1 MFASSTFPVPLS
13 ADLRRQLYNTRE
25 WREQRER
32 VLARAFLRCECLGE
46 CGRLHPGPLRR
57 CGELHG
63 QAGLFQ
69 GGVVVLQCAHVR
81 GLTGQRVEDGDLRAL
96 CARCHF
102 GVDEALHQRIR
113 RSKRTATLEANGQM
127 RLL

>member
-1 MFASSTFPVPLS
+1 MHVGDA
-13 ADLRRQLYNTRE
+13 
-25 WREQRER
+25 
-32 VLARAFLRCECLGE
+32 G
-46 CGRLHPGPLRR
+46 R

-69 GGVVVLQCAHVR
+69 SGLVQLQVAHVD
-81 GLTGQRVEDGDLRAL
+81 GAKTGESVPDDKLRAL

-102 GVDEALHQRIR
+102 GVDEEQHQLSR
-113 RSKRTATLEANGQM
+113 RAKVLRELEARGQM